1 MANTDA
7 PQTTATSN
15 AERPWSRLGPVAVA
29 RAVSAAAAATEGA
42 VPRLVPA
49 SGRAYAT
56 SSLHLAMAVLG
67 KLPGDLVLVE
77 GQAGSKRRRVLALCA
92 DIPDRLA
99 ADSLVGSQLDDLR
112 VATPEDADRACLPI
126 IAHLMCEGIVR
137 EAVILPGGGIGIVLD
152 DYCRSDAHSTPAVD
166 GEIHD

>member
-1 MANTDA
+1 MAD
-7 PQTTATSN
+7 QTTATSN
-15 AERPWSRLGPVAVA
+15 AERPWSRLGAAAVA
-29 RAVSAAAAATEGA
+29 KAVSAAAAATESA

-56 SSLHLAMAVLG
+56 SSLHLAMAALG

-77 GQAGSKRRRVLALCA
+77 GQAGSKRRRVLALRA
-92 DIPDRLA
+92 DIPDRFG
-99 ADSLVGSQLDDLR
+99 ADSLVGWRLDDLR
-112 VATPEDADRACLPI
+112 VATPEDADRADLHVV
-126 IAHLMCEGIVR
+126 AHLMCEGIIR

-166 GEIHD
+166 GETHG